1 MISKRLLPLLHLA
14 LMTSAMVSPAIA
26 SKGSDSQHSL
36 SVELVGTGT
45 VLQFAQP
52 TRLESILKNA
62 KEQKFIL
69 QYPLAVTLF
78 DNSKKARRESVS
90 LKNAVL
96 NQMIQHNLVAHPFY
110 KFIKKSQ
117 FAPRVLSAVD
127 IDQVRLDRFANPLL
141 NGELALSA
149 PTRQA
154 AVFYVGNIDKVYT
167 IENQAGVSLET
178 QIERL
183 QIDPIGHF
191 EHAPILIYP
200 DGNVIQPH
208 HGSWLTKQYYL
219 PPLTL
224 VYIPFDEFENS
235 PMDQDIV
242 NLLSQRKP
250 TLPKN

>member
-14 LMTSAMVSPAIA
+14 LVTSAMVSPAIA
-26 SKGSDSQHSL
+26 STGSDSQHSL
-36 SVELVGTGT
+36 NVELVGTGT
-45 VLQFAQP
+45 ALQFAQP
-52 TRLESILKNA
+52 TRLESVLKHA
-62 KEQKFIL
+62 KEQQVIL

-78 DNSKKARRESVS
+78 DNSKKARQESVS

-110 KFIKKSQ
+110 KFIKQSQ

-127 IDQVRLDRFANPLL
+127 IDQVRLDKFANPLL

-149 PTRQA
+149 PTRQE

-167 IENQAGVSLET
+167 IENQAGVALET

-183 QIDPIGHF
+183 QIDPIGQF